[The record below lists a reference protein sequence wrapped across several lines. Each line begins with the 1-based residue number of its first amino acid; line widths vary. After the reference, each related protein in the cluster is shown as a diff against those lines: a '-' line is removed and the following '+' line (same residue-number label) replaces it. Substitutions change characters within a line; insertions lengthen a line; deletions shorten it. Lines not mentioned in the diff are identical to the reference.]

1 MRAINGRPVGDEQI
15 QAWADEAEAGYD
27 VEEMRRR
34 GRPLVLGKT
43 AGSVV
48 QFRMD
53 QELLELLAR
62 KAQAQH
68 MNRSEALRAA
78 VRAWVDAA

>member
-1 MRAINGRPVGDEQI
+1 MRMIDGQPVSDEQI
-15 QAWADEAEAGYD
+15 QAWADEAESGYD
-27 VEEMRRR
+27 VAEMRRR
-34 GRPLVLGKT
+34 GRPLTVGKT

-53 QELLELLAR
+53 EELLELLAR
-62 KAQAQH
+62 KAKAQH
-68 MNRSEALRAA
+68 LNRSEALRAA